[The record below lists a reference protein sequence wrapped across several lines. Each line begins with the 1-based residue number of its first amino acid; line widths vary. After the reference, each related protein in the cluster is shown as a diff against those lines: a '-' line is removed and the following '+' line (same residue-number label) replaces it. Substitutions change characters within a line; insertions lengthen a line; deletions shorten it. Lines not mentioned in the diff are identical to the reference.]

1 MADDEERHRDRVQ
14 RIVAGNQQT
23 DQHHRDQ
30 RGGVETRAFFEI
42 TQVLDGFPVEVFA
55 FVNQRYRHYRR

>member
-42 TQVLDGFPVEVFA
+42 TQVLDGFAVEIFA
-55 FVNQRYRHYRR
+55 FVNQRYRDYRR